1 MSEKTETTIPQND
14 ADIEVWLKEAE
25 HELRDLQMQLANE
38 KLQNQ
43 LNEKLQLQK
52 KLMRRM

>member
-14 ADIEVWLKEAE
+14 ADVVVWLKEAE

-52 KLMRRM
+52 KN